1 MGEKKSVNKSLLLF
15 IVLIVIIFAI
25 VYNWIVNLFYYY
37 LIETLGVPY
46 ISSISGLTTDTIDW
60 LLITL
65 PFYLKIIPI
74 VIFLPIVS
82 IIIIKKKRAKL

>member
-46 ISSISGLTTDTIDW
+46 ISSISGLTADTIDW

-82 IIIIKKKRAKL
+82 IIIFKKKRAKL

>member
-1 MGEKKSVNKSLLLF
+1 MSEKKSINKSLLLF
-15 IVLIVIIFAI
+15 IVLIVIIFTI
-25 VYNWIVNLFYYY
+25 VYNWIVNWFYYY

-46 ISSISGLTTDTIDW
+46 ISSISGLTADTIDW

-82 IIIIKKKRAKL
+82 IIIIKKK

>member
-1 MGEKKSVNKSLLLF
+1 MGEKKSINKSLLLF
-15 IVLIVIIFAI
+15 ILLIVIIFAI

-46 ISSISGLTTDTIDW
+46 ISSISGLTADTIDW

>member
-1 MGEKKSVNKSLLLF
+1 MVDIPSCF
-15 IVLIVIIFAI
+15 LIVIIFAI

-46 ISSISGLTTDTIDW
+46 ISSISGLTAYTIYW

-65 PFYLKIIPI
+65 PFYLKIIPTA
-74 VIFLPIVS
+74 IFLPIVP